1 MDVVDLSLRVA
12 LSLACVLGL
21 LWLSARGLR
30 RTAVGRAGAAGVRVV
45 GRQSLGQRSSVAVL
59 QVGDRALLLGVTER
73 SVSVLGEASLE
84 DVGLLPSAPAER
96 REPVTLVGASVPAA
110 AAPVSLVAATSAAIA
125 PAPSSVSSLGSAPLG
140 QALVATGAPLG
151 PALTAP
157 ARAAGRRA
165 PREGGPLAGSAL
177 SPQTWSRALEVARD
191 RTTRR

>member
-110 AAPVSLVAATSAAIA
+110 AVTLPVVD
-125 PAPSSVSSLGSAPLG
+125 
-140 QALVATGAPLG
+140 TGAPLG
-151 PALTAP
+151 PALGPP